1 MNKKI
6 LFGIIALTLTGIVNA
21 QSFGDIYQKSIP
33 DAKKIDYP
41 YLREADVI
49 WAKYIWRLIDL
60 REKINQPLYYPTDTT
75 VLDGRKNFINIVL
88 GEIKAGRLNA
98 YDPLNNKVNTTY
110 TDIEGKM
117 GVVSK
122 TESITINA
130 SGATRDTLIKQDAKP
145 EEVKQLLVYE
155 EWYFDKKLSK
165 LDVRIISIQPY
176 YMGFDAQVGKVLR
189 KPLFMIYYNQVRDA
203 LAKQEVYMNNND
215 AQRISFDDFFMQRR
229 FGSYIY
235 GESNVYNDRMINS
248 YQVGKNTLFEAERI
262 KTELFNFEHDLWEY

>member
-6 LFGIIALTLTGIVNA
+6 LFGIIAIAFTGIANA

-33 DAKKIDYP
+33 DAKKIDFP
-41 YLREADVI
+41 YLREADVV
-49 WAKYIWRLIDL
+49 WSKRIWRLIDL
-60 REKINQPLYYPTDTT
+60 REKINQPLYYPTDST
-75 VLDGRKNFINIVL
+75 VLDGRKNFINIIL

-98 YDPLNNKVNTTY
+98 YNPLNTKVNTTY
-110 TDIEGKM
+110 AEIAGLM
-117 GVVSK
+117 GAVKK
-122 TESITINA
+122 TESVTINA
-130 SGATRDTLIKQDAKP
+130 AGATRDTTYMLDARP

-176 YMGFDAQVGKVLR
+176 YLGFDNQLGKVLR
-189 KPLFMIYYNQVRDA
+189 KPLFIIKYDEARDA

-215 AQRISFDDFFMQRR
+215 AQRISFDDYFMQRR
-229 FGSYIY
+229 FGSIIY
-235 GESNVYNDRMINS
+235 GESNVYNDRAIKD
-248 YQVGKNTLFEAERI
+248 YQVGKNTLFEADRI